1 MPRRGWRRSLVHHVS
16 IRARHCWRAMRFTFN
31 ALSAFNFFGHFREH
45 GDNGLCLQKIK
56 PRKNQI
62 AFQNLGL
69 QCART
74 SE

>member
-1 MPRRGWRRSLVHHVS
+1 
-16 IRARHCWRAMRFTFN
+16 
-31 ALSAFNFFGHFREH
+31 LSAFNFFVHFREH
-45 GDNGLCLQKIK
+45 GDSGLCLQKIK

>member
-1 MPRRGWRRSLVHHVS
+1 
-16 IRARHCWRAMRFTFN
+16 MRFTFN

-62 AFQNLGL
+62 AFQNLDL